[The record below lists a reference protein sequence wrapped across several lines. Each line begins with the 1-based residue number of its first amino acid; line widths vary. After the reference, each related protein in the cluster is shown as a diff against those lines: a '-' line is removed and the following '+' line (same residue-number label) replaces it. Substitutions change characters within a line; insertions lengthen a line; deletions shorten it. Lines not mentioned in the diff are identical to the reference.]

1 MRNFQDVPIP
11 PPAVLRSAEL
21 FSRWKWKAS
30 ADFPRNFT
38 CRAHSHNHPCR
49 FFSKLMFRRHE
60 LREFG
65 RKQRVTDPASVIT
78 PFRWPCSLNHADDQW
93 CWMILKRLK
102 HHVDRI
108 NSKIKEILKN
118 IVINT
123 IKMNQYSMKNYRDFK
138 ML

>member
-1 MRNFQDVPIP
+1 MYRFLRQLFFVARNCFRDESERLP
-11 PPAVLRSAEL
+11 PT
-21 FSRWKWKAS
+21 
-30 ADFPRNFT
+30 FPEILH
-38 CRAHSHNHPCR
+38 RARSHNHPCR

-65 RKQRVTDPASVIT
+65 RKQRVTDPVSVII

-93 CWMILKRLK
+93 CWMTLKRLK